1 MRALR
6 EAITNIVMHRDY
18 FEVGANVFVEIY
30 GDRIE
35 ISNPGGLPKG
45 LSQAE
50 LGTRSVRRN
59 PLVAD
64 LLHRIG
70 FICPTPQF
78 TANGFF
84 TVTFQ
89 PTGEG
94 VPRVPGEV
102 AGEVTGEVRGKLGLT
117 PCRSWHCA
125 SHRYQCWLLVR
136 PLAYGNGTI

>member
-78 TANGFF
+78 T
-84 TVTFQ
+84 
-89 PTGEG
+89 E
-94 VPRVPGEV
+94 
-102 AGEVTGEVRGKLGLT
+102 
-117 PCRSWHCA
+117 
-125 SHRYQCWLLVR
+125 WLL
-136 PLAYGNGTI
+136 YGNLPTDRGRSTQSSRRSCGGSDRGS